1 MCATLLNTNTA
12 TTQELHEAVDRK
24 LRKFGSLGAMPPETR
39 TLVEA
44 GLAELDRRH
53 QMELPL

>member
-1 MCATLLNTNTA
+1 MCATLLNIATA

-24 LRKFGSLGAMPPETR
+24 LRKFGSLGAMPDDTR
-39 TLVEA
+39 ALVEA
-44 GLAELDRRH
+44 GIAELDRRH